1 MCNEISNE
9 WTVKQQF
16 VFLLVQ
22 IVIPT
27 YRGSDRIDHDI
38 HTHFLFAD
46 TTYKRWLITFMNVV
60 FIVQFS
66 SGK

>member
-1 MCNEISNE
+1 MDSKATIP
-9 WTVKQQF
+9 
-16 VFLLVQ
+16 FLLVQ
-22 IVIPT
+22 IEIPN
-27 YRGSDRIDHDI
+27 YRGSDGIDHDM

-46 TTYKRWLITFMNVV
+46 TTYKIWLITFMDVV